1 MIQKL
6 KDLRMVLRATVK
18 DYRYNKHHF
27 AIRNAGGNE
36 VDFANLRKLSHML
49 DKAMN
54 NPRFE
59 KGHSGKVYKDALALK
74 TKLKAVYGSDSAFA
88 WACEILERF
97 EKAQLDGK
105 PILDSHE
112 PRQYN
117 KDEVAMFSEF
127 MRSRTSCRNF
137 KKQSIPSNVIEE
149 IVSLAI
155 DAPNGCCQQTTRFY
169 LTQDADRIARIAP
182 NVAGLTNFTNVQC
195 LVAVCSDCSH
205 YNLNDK
211 NLQYVDASLAAENF
225 VLAAQLYGVYGTM
238 CNFFHASAIQ
248 INEVKEIYEMKDSEN
263 IVLFMAIGYPEFIP
277 EKPARR
283 DIETFL
289 KCK

>member
-6 KDLRMVLRATVK
+6 RNMRSIYQATMA
-18 DYRYNKHHF
+18 DYRYNKRHF
-27 AIRNAGGNE
+27 IIRNNKSDE
-36 VDFANLRKLSHML
+36 IDFANLRKLSHML

-88 WACEILERF
+88 WVCEILDRF
-97 EKAQLDGK
+97 EQAQLDGK
-105 PILDSHE
+105 PAINSHE
-112 PRQYN
+112 PRAFSQ
-117 KDEVAMFSEF
+117 EEITIFSEF
-127 MRSRTSCRNF
+127 IRNRTSCRCF
-137 KKQSIPSNVIEE
+137 RKQEIPASIIRN
-149 IVSLAI
+149 IVALAI
-155 DAPNGCCQQTTRFY
+155 DAPNGCCQQTVRFY
-169 LTQDADRIARIAP
+169 LTQNKEKIARIAP

-211 NLQYVDASLAAENF
+211 NLQYIDASLAAENF

-289 KCK
+289 KFK